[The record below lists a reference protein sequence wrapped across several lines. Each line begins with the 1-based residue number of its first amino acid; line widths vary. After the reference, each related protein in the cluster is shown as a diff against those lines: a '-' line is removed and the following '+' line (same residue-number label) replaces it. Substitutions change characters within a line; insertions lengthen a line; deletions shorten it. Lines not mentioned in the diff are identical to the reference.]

1 MLCSVCSSAQPCQL
15 PLLTGLL
22 LECASATATRLTQ
35 HACNTRA
42 HMIVPEGEQG
52 VPSSLKVLP
61 LASGM
66 C

>member
-1 MLCSVCSSAQPCQL
+1 MCSSAQPCQL

-22 LECASATATRLTQ
+22 LECASATATQLTQ
-35 HACNTRA
+35 HACSARA
-42 HMIVPEGEQG
+42 HIIDAQKGEQG